1 MRPRNQCSSTLKHQE
16 EGGVSKGHAKS
27 AAKILQKHTGTRT
40 RKEMDDVKH
49 NRGLYLKRTNKAEEK
64 FKRGENPNPRFIYL
78 SDNNK

>member
-1 MRPRNQCSSTLKHQE
+1 
-16 EGGVSKGHAKS
+16 
-27 AAKILQKHTGTRT
+27 
-40 RKEMDDVKH
+40 MDDVKH